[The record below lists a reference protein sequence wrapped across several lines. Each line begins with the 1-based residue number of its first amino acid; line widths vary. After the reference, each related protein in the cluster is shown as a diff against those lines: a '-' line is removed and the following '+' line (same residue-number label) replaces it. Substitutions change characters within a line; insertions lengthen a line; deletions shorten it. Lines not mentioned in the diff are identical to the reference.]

1 MTISDASSGVITAL
15 VQEKRP
21 PFRVRVFI
29 DGDCAFTVS
38 LGEAAALNAGQVL
51 DPAIQAAHRRAESLY
66 LARKR
71 ALRLLAS
78 RPKSSEE
85 LRRQL
90 SAKGFAPDVV
100 ASVLGWLDQNGYTD
114 DRGFA
119 RQWVESRRRTRPR
132 SAFAL
137 GFELRAK
144 GVADAHIQEALA
156 GYDDSAAAWAA
167 IRRRLPGW
175 QGLENDLLRKKVT
188 GFLRCRGFDY
198 PVIVEVLKWVLKTMA
213 EKTY

>member
-1 MTISDASSGVITAL
+1 MAIPDAPSGVITAL
-15 VQEKRP
+15 VQQKRP

-29 DGDCAFTVS
+29 DGDYAFSVA
-38 LGEAAALNAGQVL
+38 LGEAAALKAGQVV
-51 DPAIQAAHRRAESLY
+51 DPAVQAAHRRAESIY
-66 LARKR
+66 LCRQR

-85 LRRQL
+85 IRRQL
-90 SAKGFAPDVV
+90 SAKGFVSDVV
-100 ASVLGWLDQNGYTD
+100 ASTLGWLDQNGYTD
-114 DRGFA
+114 DRSFA

-144 GVADAHIQEALA
+144 GVAEGHIQSALA
-156 GYDDSAAAWAA
+156 GYDDPAAARAA

-175 QGLENDLLRKKVT
+175 QGLEKESLRKKII
-188 GFLRCRGFDY
+188 GFLRGRGFDS
-198 PVIVEVLKWVLKTMA
+198 PVIVEVLQQSMKTLF
-213 EKTY
+213 EETP